1 MQASNESGMDVD
13 LIGSVEFIVH
23 ETGDDA
29 GFSDR
34 LISEKH
40 QLVLC

>member
-1 MQASNESGMDVD
+1 MRVTKAESIDVD